1 VFLRHHLDGARLAGE
16 PGLRV
21 ENPKEQEEPMK
32 KLTRSLR
39 VTAVLFAMVVAFT
52 TPVMAADNFGARL
65 RGFEEVPPIST
76 NGQGFLF
83 ASLNDAENTLS
94 YSLVYFGMQGSVTQ
108 SHIHIGQP
116 GVNGGIVL
124 FFCTNLAPPAGVPVP
139 PPCPNSPGQNF
150 VNGTLTAA
158 NVITQTAQGIAA
170 GEFSEVIAAM
180 RALASYANVHT
191 DQFPGGEIRGLVTH

>member
-1 VFLRHHLDGARLAGE
+1 M
-16 PGLRV
+16 
-21 ENPKEQEEPMK
+21 Q

-39 VTAVLFAMVVAFT
+39 VVAVLLAMVLGLTA
-52 TPVMAADNFGARL
+52 PVLASDNFGARL

-76 NGQGFLF
+76 HGQGFLF
-83 ASLNDAENTLS
+83 AALDAAGTTLT
-94 YSLVYFGMQGSVTQ
+94 YSLVYFGLQGNVTQ

-139 PPCPNSPGQNF
+139 PPCPNTPGQNF
-150 VNGTLTAA
+150 VTGTLTAA

-170 GEFSEVIAAM
+170 GEFSEVIDAM
-180 RALASYANVHT
+180 QALASYANVHT
-191 DQFPGGEIRGLVTH
+191 DQFPGGEIRGLITH